1 MTVCFISAD
10 HDTVQQDL
18 LLLEQWA
25 AMWQKNF
32 TPSKCNTVSISL
44 KHQPSRYMYLN
55 TLCNTP
61 YFWWVSLFRNGR
73 LILHCQ
79 LPQLVKA
86 DCRSTWK
93 EATKIL
99 GVHRRNLATCGPVV
113 KEQAYLA
120 MSIHCVNMAPL
131 PGLHTHRTI
140 SAVPWYQTLSEG
152 CPIWQ
157 YFSWSRQATASLC
170 VIWVSMQHPF
180 RF

>member
-1 MTVCFISAD
+1 MTQFSK
-10 HDTVQQDL
+10 TS
-18 LLLEQWA
+18 

-86 DCRSTWK
+86 DCRHEK
-93 EATKIL
+93 KAKKIL

-140 SAVPWYQTLSEG
+140 SAVP
-152 CPIWQ
+152 IWQ